1 MGKNFRFYMNR
12 NRYLNTFVT
21 EDSTTK
27 KSNCDNITQAYNISY
42 SIAKRARRTPQGAR
56 LNGSLASF
64 SFANH

>member
-42 SIAKRARRTPQGAR
+42 SIAKRAR
-56 LNGSLASF
+56 
-64 SFANH
+64 